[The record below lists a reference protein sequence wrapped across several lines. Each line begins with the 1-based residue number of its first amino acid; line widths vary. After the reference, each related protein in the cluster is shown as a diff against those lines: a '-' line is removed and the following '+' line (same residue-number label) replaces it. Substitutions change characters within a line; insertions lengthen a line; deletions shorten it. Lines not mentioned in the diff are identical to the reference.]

1 MIPLTLE
8 AVTAACRGV
17 LEAGD
22 SQALATG
29 VAIDSRQVKP
39 GDLFVALRGEAFD
52 GGDFAA
58 EALGAGAVAVVVSA
72 RTAATLRAGAP
83 RIVVD
88 DGQQAL
94 GDLAAA
100 VRRRSGAA
108 VVAVTGSVGKTS
120 TKDVLAALLAPV
132 ARVVA
137 TSGNHNN
144 EIGVPLTVFELEPST
159 EVLVCE
165 LAMRGPGQIAQ
176 LAAIVRPDVGVIT
189 NIAPVHLEL
198 RGQHRRSRR
207 GQGRDHRRGGQGR
220 PCGARRRSAARAPS
234 ALPHGPSRDL
244 RRRGRRRLRRRSPA
258 ARLRHPRADR
268 RLRSARGV
276 RLSLQRRPLP
286 AGRPGRHRRL
296 HRPGLHPRRG
306 QARRRRRG
314 VLGPARQARGAAP
327 RRPAAERRLQ
337 RQPAVHEGRDR
348 PPVHGGR
355 RAPPRG
361 RARRHVRA
369 RLGRVG
375 VPPRGGPLRRRQGR
389 ARAGGRRALA
399 RLPHRS
405 GRHVVPDGRGVS
417 RGAAAGDRPGQRHPR
432 QGFARHAPRADRRGD
447 PDAAGPGRLGRR
459 GCRRLDVAGR
469 RHRPRHRLP
478 ARRVRRARAHPTDA
492 EGR

>member
-1 MIPLTLE
+1 VIPLTLE

-58 EALGAGAVAVVVSA
+58 EALGAGAVAVVVTA

-189 NIAPVHLEL
+189 NIAPVHLEHV
-198 RGQHRRSRR
+198 GSIE
-207 GQGRDHRRGGQGR
+207 GVAAAKAEIIAEVGK
-220 PCGARRRSAARAPS
+220 GA
-234 ALPHGPSRDL
+234 L
-244 RRRGRRRLRRRSPA
+244 
-258 ARLRHPRADR
+258 
-268 RLRSARGV
+268 V
-276 RLSLQRRPLP
+276 VP
-286 AGRPGRHRRL
+286 AGEALLEPHLRYHTGRL
-296 HRPGLHPRRG
+296 VTFGDEGANVCVAEAQPRG
-306 QARRRRRG
+306 FGTHA
-314 VLGPARQARGAAP
+314 LIDAF
-327 RRPAAERRLQ
+327 
-337 RQPAVHEGRDR
+337 
-348 PPVHGGR
+348 GR
-355 RAPPRG
+355 RAAFDFPFSGGHYLQDALAAIAAFIALGYTLEEAKPGAAAVVFSALRG
-361 RARRHVRA
+361 K
-369 RLGRVG
+369 LEEL
-375 VPPRGGPLRRRQGR
+375 PRGGLLLNDAYNANPLSMKAAIDHLCAVAGERPRVAVLGDMFELGAGASGFHREVGR
-389 ARAGGRRALA
+389 YAAAKGVRVLAVGVLSRDYLTAPGGTWYPTVEECLAALPQAIAPGSAILVKASRAMRIERVAEAILAPPAPGGSAAAAADASTPLA
-399 RLPHRS
+399 PGS
-405 GRHVVPDGRGVS
+405 STPPAPDAP
-417 RGAAAGDRPGQRHPR
+417 GAATPADDE
-432 QGFARHAPRADRRGD
+432 AR
-447 PDAAGPGRLGRR
+447 
-459 GCRRLDVAGR
+459 
-469 RHRPRHRLP
+469 
-478 ARRVRRARAHPTDA
+478 
-492 EGR
+492 